1 MTNPVRSVGKFKLN
15 WLTDFPVIE
24 EAALLNLIKTE
35 KPEKMPALEGRVAVR
50 RFDSATLG
58 PLVIK
63 EYRRGGVIGK
73 LLGNIHFRLG
83 KGRARREAEFL
94 TISLKHGISVP
105 GCIGFIEE
113 GETFYRTWL
122 VLREIPN
129 ALSLAELA
137 RRDAAQ
143 SDAIVDAAANEII
156 KLIRARI
163 FHIDLH
169 PGNVLYGS
177 DSRVYIIDFDKAAPF
192 RGTLK
197 QLRDLYLCR
206 WRRAVIKHNLSPSL
220 AERMSLQLRQITVW
234 DELGGR

>member
-1 MTNPVRSVGKFKLN
+1 MGNSVRSVGKYNLT

-50 RFDSATLG
+50 RFDSASLG

-63 EYRRGGVIGK
+63 EYRRGGLIGR
-73 LLGNIHFRLG
+73 LLGNIHFRFG
-83 KGRARREAEFL
+83 KGRACREAEFL
-94 TISLKHGISVP
+94 SESLNHGVTVP

-113 GETFYRTWL
+113 GGTFYRTWL

-129 ALSLAELA
+129 ALSLAEIA
-137 RRDAAQ
+137 RRDAAK
-143 SDAIVDAAANEII
+143 SDNLVDAASTEII
-156 KLIRARI
+156 KLIRTRI
-163 FHIDLH
+163 FHVDLH
-169 PGNVLYGS
+169 PGNVLSGS
-177 DSRVYIIDFDKAAPF
+177 DGKVYLIDFDKSERY

-206 WRRAVIKHNLSPSL
+206 WRRAVIKHNLPPSL
-220 AERMSLQLRQITVW
+220 AERMSLQLRQVKVW
-234 DELGGR
+234 DEIGGR